1 MANQNPQPEIYTTR
15 HDIPTGSTPGTVDT
29 QTVFTQQNSSEEVR
43 IYGLSVNIYTTTT
56 GVAVDNKDFTAKI
69 KIGNSFVPSQEFD
82 LSAIH
87 ASTSKMLTFP
97 TPLLVLYQQPISV
110 DVQWKGGALSNN
122 TDANVTVKVSL
133 HAELSIAQVACEP
146 DGSMSYPRR
155 GA

>member
-43 IYGLSVNIYTTTT
+43 IYGLSVNIYTTGT

-82 LSAIH
+82 LSVIN

-97 TPLLVLYQQPISV
+97 TPLLVLFQQPISV
-110 DVQWKGGALSNN
+110 DVQWKGGALVAN

-133 HAELSIAQVACEP
+133 HAELSLAQVACEP
-146 DGSMSYPRR
+146 DGPMSYPRR